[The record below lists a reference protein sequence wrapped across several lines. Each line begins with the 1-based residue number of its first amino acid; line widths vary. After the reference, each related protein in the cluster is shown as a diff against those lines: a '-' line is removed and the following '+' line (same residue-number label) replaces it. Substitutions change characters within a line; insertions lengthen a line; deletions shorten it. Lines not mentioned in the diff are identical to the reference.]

1 MIRPTLDKAKGPV
14 SDSTS
19 AALHGPRFESDP
31 SNALASGRIERL
43 LQGANEA
50 IALPHRLRL
59 IDLEARHRLAQY
71 RSHYNPNQPRVPA
84 GNPDGGQWT
93 AAGGGTATRLAA
105 ADTPRPGRRG
115 VIAIALQLALR
126 AIEAYRLKERLW
138 DLFGNKEGVIAVT
151 TIDGENIFGT
161 NSESRVYTSADFA
174 AAKKLRDTLMK
185 KYPTKFIAEN
195 LGQAPN
201 NALFHAETT
210 VLLRAAKR
218 AGGTLAGRTLTI
230 YGDTRVCPNC
240 KQVLPYVGLELGNP
254 TVKFVDPDGSA
265 RTMQNGSWVKEGAE

>member
-1 MIRPTLDKAKGPV
+1 VVNSFD
-14 SDSTS
+14 SDV
-19 AALHGPRFESDP
+19 

-93 AAGGGTATRLAA
+93 ATGATQLAA
-105 ADTPRPGRRG
+105 ADKPRPGRSAI
-115 VIAIALQLALR
+115 IAIAVQLALR
-126 AIEAYRLKERLW
+126 AIEAYRSKERLW
-138 DLFGNKEGVIAVT
+138 DLFGNKERNTIAVT
-151 TIDGENIFGT
+151 TIDGKDVFGA
-161 NSESRVYTSADFA
+161 NSRSRAYTSDDFA
-174 AAKKLRDTLMK
+174 AARKLRDALAR
-185 KYPTKFIAEN
+185 KYATEFSAEN

-210 VLLRAAKR
+210 VLLRAAKQ
-218 AGGTLAGRTLTI
+218 AGGTLAGRTLTV
-230 YGDTRVCPNC
+230 YGDTRVCRNC

-254 TVKFVDPDGSA
+254 RVKFVDPDGSI
-265 RTMQNGSWVKEGAE
+265 RTMQNGSWIKEGAE